1 MKTKRQG
8 VRFYA
13 VLILFG
19 VFVGIAARTGWTQRP
34 PRFGQAND
42 PFGRELFLFSFY
54 NFADQQ
60 DSEQSLAVF
69 HFALVNDIL
78 TFVKLD
84 DDQYR
89 AGYEIGVIFYNDDDQ
104 ALVERST
111 RGTVVANSFEE
122 TNSRV
127 NVIREQ
133 IKVSLPPGEY
143 KVLVRLSDEES
154 EKQLIRRRDL
164 TLRPFDRS
172 GLKMSDIVFAD
183 RLDCSRI
190 QSEDY
195 IPNIRRVFFRSSS
208 SFSAFWEIYMPAD
221 IDSIRLNLSL
231 LDENNQPVFEKQ
243 KSHAVTGTP
252 VRECFGFKEHI
263 DHPGTYTLRVQAIAG
278 EWSVKSQ
285 SQFHVYWGNLQLQEK
300 NLDVAFEQMKL
311 VADSDGL
318 DEISDA
324 DQDQKQ
330 QWFDEFWQRRDP
342 DPETPE
348 NELKEEFFR
357 RVDFTNRH
365 FSEYGFGAR
374 RTGWKT
380 DRGRIYI
387 RNGPPTEVERR
398 ATDFNMPTAE
408 IWYYAKLDRRYIF
421 TDRDGSGHFRLVKV
435 E

>member
-1 MKTKRQG
+1 M
-8 VRFYA
+8 
-13 VLILFG
+13 
-19 VFVGIAARTGWTQRP
+19 
-34 PRFGQAND
+34 
-42 PFGRELFLFSFY
+42 
-54 NFADQQ
+54 
-60 DSEQSLAVF
+60 EQ
-69 HFALVNDIL
+69 
-78 TFVKLD
+78 T
-84 DDQYR
+84 
-89 AGYEIGVIFYNDDDQ
+89 
-104 ALVERST
+104 T
-111 RGTVVANSFEE
+111 RGTVTANSFAE

-133 IKVSLPPGEY
+133 IDVSLPPGEY
-143 KVLVRLSDEES
+143 KVLIRLSDEES
-154 EKQLIRRRDL
+154 EKRLIRRREL
-164 TLRPFDRS
+164 SLRSFDRS

-183 RLDCSRI
+183 QLDCSRI

-208 SFSAFWEIYMPAD
+208 SFSAFWDVYTPAD
-221 IDSIRLNLSL
+221 IDSVRLNLSL
-231 LDENNQPVFEKQ
+231 LDENNQPVFERQ
-243 KSHAVTGTP
+243 ESHVVTGP
-252 VRECFGFKEHI
+252 SFRECLRFKEHI
-263 DHPGTYTLRVQAIAG
+263 DHPGTYSLRVQAIAG
-278 EWSVKSQ
+278 EWSVKSR

-300 NLDVAFEQMKL
+300 NLDVALEQMKL
-311 VADSDGL
+311 VADSDRI

-324 DQDQKQ
+324 NQDLKQ

-357 RVDFTNRH
+357 RVDFANRH